1 MPVRPALAALLG
13 LALALPASAQT
24 ASDQAAGGAV
34 LDSLDALATAL
45 AAEHGL
51 PSVVVA
57 VTRGG
62 RRQTAAAGAVDGAAP
77 TDRTRY
83 EVGSVTK
90 AVTGLA
96 LAEMARRGEVAL
108 TTPVARLLPDS
119 VRVPAGG
126 AAPVTLVDLATHTS
140 GLPRLPPTFLGSV
153 DPDDPYA
160 GYGERDLYAF
170 LGAYDLP
177 RAPAA
182 AYEYSNVGAG
192 LLGLAL
198 GRRHGG
204 GYEALVRERV
214 LDPLG
219 MTETSVAVPDSV
231 RFAPAVGVFGQ
242 PVPHWGWTE
251 ATVGMGGLR
260 STAADLLAL
269 VEATIAPPL
278 GLPPSLAAALGD
290 AARPVR
296 RAPGRMRVGL
306 GWHVIPDQRDGP
318 GVVWHNGG
326 TGGGS
331 SFVGLDRASGVGVVV
346 LANRG
351 GAANAA
357 VTEFGFDVLR
367 RLVEATAPP
376 AE

>member
-1 MPVRPALAALLG
+1 MPSRFAALLVLLLVHPALA
-13 LALALPASAQT
+13 Q
-24 ASDQAAGGAV
+24 GGADGPAP
-34 LDSLDALATAL
+34 LDSLDALTTAL

-57 VTRGG
+57 VTWDG
-62 RRQTAAAGAVDGAAP
+62 RRQLAAGGAVDGSPP

-83 EVGSVTK
+83 EIGSVTK
-90 AVTGLA
+90 AITGLA

-108 TTPVARLLPDS
+108 TTPVADLLPDS
-119 VRVPAGG
+119 VGVAAGG
-126 AAPVTLVDLATHTS
+126 AAPIALVDLATHTS
-140 GLPRLPPTFLGSV
+140 GLPRLPPTFLATV

-160 GYGERDLYAF
+160 GYTASDLYAF
-170 LGAYDLP
+170 FGSYEHA
-177 RAPAA
+177 RAPGAE
-182 AYEYSNVGAG
+182 YEYSNVGAG

-204 GYEALVRERV
+204 GYQALVRERV
-214 LDPLG
+214 LGPLG
-219 MTETSVAVPDSV
+219 MTETAVAVPDSV
-231 RFAPAVGVFGQ
+231 SFAPAVGAFGQ
-242 PVPHWGWTE
+242 PVSHWTWTE

-260 STAADLLAL
+260 STAADLLTL
-269 VEATIAPPL
+269 VEATIAPPP
-278 GLPPSLAAALGD
+278 GLPPSLAAALAD

-296 RAPGRMRVGL
+296 RAPGRTRVGL
-306 GWHVIPDQRDGP
+306 GWHVIPDRRDGP

-331 SFVGLDRASGVGVVV
+331 SFVGLDRAAGVGVVV

-367 RLVEATAPP
+367 RLVEAAAPP